1 MEVETTDIIHDL
13 KEQIR
18 ATQLLT
24 LREVIIPIVMLITAI
39 LTTVV
44 EVIALGTGR
53 VQTQIAIATVVTQP
67 VPLHGVALLAL
78 QVVRHRVVVVH
89 QAEGEQALVVHV
101 DRGN

>member
-13 KEQIR
+13 KERIR
-18 ATQLLT
+18 VIQLPT
-24 LREVIIPIVMLITAI
+24 LREVIILIATPITVI

-53 VQTQIAIATVVTQP
+53 VQTQIAIATVVPQP

-78 QVVRHRVVVVH
+78 QVVRHRVVAVH
-89 QAEGEQALVVHV
+89 QAEEVQALVVHV